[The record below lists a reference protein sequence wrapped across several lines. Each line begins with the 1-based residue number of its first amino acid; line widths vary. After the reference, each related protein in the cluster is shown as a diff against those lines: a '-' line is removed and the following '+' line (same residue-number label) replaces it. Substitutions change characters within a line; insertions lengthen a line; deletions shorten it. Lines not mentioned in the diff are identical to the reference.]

1 MRLRRGTR
9 PAPTITTSGGTSGR
23 VVRRTAAVAA
33 AAALAVPLTLPLAG
47 ATSTAEATGPAS
59 GSPVAAPDPQ
69 DWTDQAEMTWEDY
82 TPVRP
87 AEWDSAET
95 SSGSDVQYRTA
106 VILLEFEDQ
115 PFLITQDPQSHP
127 FGNPASG
134 FQPVAPE
141 DVNQWFYDYYATP
154 NEYNGGQTLHGY
166 WMEDSHGR
174 IGVDVEVF
182 GPYELPGKLHEYGY
196 DASFNAPVEEFCPQ
210 GDECGKNIRQAGFA
224 AWHEDLGGCAEQLC
238 GFDNAFWVTA
248 GHDETST
255 WEEFGQMM
263 FESPEDVPDALG
275 PPRGPDGEAPLNQ
288 NGDPMPNW
296 AHTRY
301 VGWTSWQSAAN
312 HWPNASG
319 GTSTQAES
327 SGLSVFAHEFS
338 HLRSLPDNYNNPFA
352 DNTRAYTGY
361 WEMMSR
367 GSFNGPGG
375 THNRWQIPNAGGSA
389 LGPHHMLHFKQDLGV
404 LTEED
409 QVLLT
414 RSGLAEQGVA
424 VATLQARSA
433 VPASQGGDGTVGLEV
448 ALDGGYTAGQCAVD
462 VPEDTDFWCPDGTAW
477 TDYTMEVV
485 DRVGNDSFT
494 AGHGVLLAQNQ
505 PRGTPREWVV
515 DANPADIGRI
525 DYYRPD
531 GTPVPVVRGD
541 PRQLDDATF
550 HAGTGSGSS
559 FEYVDEPNDLHVYV
573 LDAARDASGTLTY
586 DVAVRNRQASGTFE
600 RGARLGRAEQHPV
613 GAGTTLVNVP
623 LRNTGEAGEGVHG
636 SDVYRISASVRGRG
650 WDVALPY
657 EVTAV
662 EAGGTLPVSAWA
674 TASDGAA
681 RSATLTLTVTS
692 ESDPA
697 VSSAVRV
704 PLRAKAPTLR
714 SLSDLVDD
722 YRERGV
728 LTREEARGLT
738 ALLRV
743 AAHAHGGAADAALA
757 RFAQDA
763 AGLADVGQRN
773 LAAAALAAAAG
784 DLREAG

>member
-1 MRLRRGTR
+1 MRLRSGSRPT
-9 PAPTITTSGGTSGR
+9 PAPGATGR
-23 VVRRTAAVAA
+23 AARWTAAVAGV
-33 AAALAVPLTLPLAG
+33 AALAVSITFPLAG
-47 ATSTAEATGPAS
+47 ATSTEEGTAPAS
-59 GSPVAAPDPQ
+59 GSPIAAPDPQ
-69 DWTDQAEMTWEDY
+69 DWTDQADMTWEDY
-82 TPVRP
+82 SPVRP
-87 AEWDSAET
+87 AEWDSAQT
-95 SSGSDVQYRTA
+95 SQGSDVQYRTA

-127 FGNPASG
+127 FGNPQSG

-141 DVNQWFYDYYATP
+141 DVRQWYYDYYATP
-154 NEYNGGQTLHGY
+154 SEYNGGQTLHGY
-166 WMEDSHGR
+166 WMEDSHGK

-196 DASFNAPVEEFCPQ
+196 SGSFNAPIEEYCPQ
-210 GDECGKNIRQAGFA
+210 GDDCTKDIRTAGFA

-238 GFDNAFWVTA
+238 GYDNAFWVTA
-248 GHDETST
+248 GHDESST

-275 PPRGPDGEAPLNQ
+275 PPRDENGEPPLNQ

-296 AHTRY
+296 APTRY
-301 VGWTSWQSAAN
+301 VDWTSWRAAAN
-312 HWPNASG
+312 HWPNAGG

-352 DNTRAYTGY
+352 DNTRAFTGY

-404 LTEED
+404 LTADD

-414 RSGLAEQGVA
+414 RSELAEQGLA
-424 VATLQARSA
+424 VATLKARSS
-433 VPASQGGDGTVGLEV
+433 VPDGDKVGLEV
-448 ALDGGYTAGQCAVD
+448 TLDGGYTAGQCAAD
-462 VPEDTDFWCPDGTAW
+462 LPEDTDFWCPDGTGW
-477 TDYTMEVV
+477 NDFTMEVV

-505 PRGTPREWVV
+505 PQGSPREWIV
-515 DANPADIGRI
+515 DANPENINRI

-541 PRQLDDATF
+541 PRQLDDGTF
-550 HAGTGSGSS
+550 HAGTASGSS
-559 FEYVDEPNDLHVYV
+559 YEYVDEPNNLHMYV
-573 LDAARDASGTLTY
+573 LDVSRDAEGALTY
-586 DVAVRNRQASGTFE
+586 DVAVRNLDASGTAL
-600 RGARLGRAEQHPV
+600 RGARLGRAQQHPV
-613 GAGTTLVNVP
+613 GDRTTLVNVP
-623 LRNTGEAGEGVHG
+623 LKNTGEAGDGVFG
-636 SDVYRISASVRGRG
+636 SDVYRISASVQGRG
-650 WDVALPY
+650 WDVTLPY

-662 EAGGTLPVSAWA
+662 EAGGTLPVSAYA

-681 RSATLTLTVTS
+681 RSATLTLTVVS
-692 ESDPA
+692 ESDPT
-697 VSSAVRV
+697 VSKTVRV
-704 PLRAKAPTLR
+704 PLRAKAPTVR

-722 YRERGV
+722 YQERGV
-728 LTREEARGLT
+728 LTRGEARQLE
-738 ALLRV
+738 AQLRI
-743 AAHAHGGAADAALA
+743 AAQAPGGAADAALA
-757 RFAQDA
+757 RFVQDA
-763 AGLADVGQRN
+763 EGLADVGQRN

-784 DLREAG
+784 ELRDTE